1 MAQLSSLGSMTRL
14 VIFLCV
20 FGVSCLISAISGI
33 SSFVA
38 SSAGSSVSHY
48 DGFLLRGVVALVGCG
63 YLYLARLVFKRRILA
78 WRLMFFGQVIAW
90 IGFVVGGTYATA
102 SQYSQVSARDS
113 LLFGA
118 MLAVVSLPVF
128 IYWMLR
134 WRKQRAYFDS
144 DPHDAA

>member
-1 MAQLSSLGSMTRL
+1 L
-14 VIFLCV
+14 IF
-20 FGVSCLISAISGI
+20 AISGV

-38 SSAGSSVSHY
+38 SSDGYSVSHF
-48 DGFLLRGVVALVGCG
+48 DGFLLRGIVALIGCG

-90 IGFVVGGTYATA
+90 ISLVVGGTFATA
-102 SQYSQVSARDS
+102 SQYSQVSTRDS

-118 MLAVVSLPVF
+118 LLAVVSLPVF

-134 WRKQRAYFDS
+134 WRKQKAYFDS
-144 DPHDAA
+144 DQHDAANKSPEPTAGRPPQFR

>member
-1 MAQLSSLGSMTRL
+1 MTRL

-20 FGVSCLISAISGI
+20 FGVGCLISAISGV

-38 SSAGSSVSHY
+38 SSGGYSVSHY
-48 DGFLLRGVVALVGCG
+48 DGFLLPGVVALVGCG

-90 IGFVVGGTYATA
+90 IGFVVGGTHATA
-102 SQYSQVSARDS
+102 SQYSQVSTRDS